1 MNKTTYNEY
10 VKEYSSMDGQE
21 LLDRYMIIKASLA
34 LKGIDLTKLDKQ
46 SRKVIVKTAKKQAK
60 ANKQTYTRLIT
71 HIKGNK
77 AWNILPPTKQN

>member
-10 VKEYSSMDGQE
+10 VKEYSDMHGQE

-60 ANKQTYTRLIT
+60 AKK
-71 HIKGNK
+71 HE
-77 AWNILPPTKQN
+77 